1 MYKRETVHCD
11 VMMGMSYII
20 MYYWVSKLSRCYLM
34 RIIIIIIIVKQRTCN
49 YILNE
54 KKTHKINKRKKTS
67 QELITRTYKV
77 L

>member
-11 VMMGMSYII
+11 VMIGMSYII
-20 MYYWVSKLSRCYLM
+20 IYYWVLKLSTCYLM
-34 RIIIIIIIVKQRTCN
+34 RIIIIIKKQRTCN

-54 KKTHKINKRKKTS
+54 KKKPIKLINEKKH
-67 QELITRTYKV
+67 QELITSTYKV